1 MKLATIRS
9 HWWPYTLFG
18 RLTLILCVG
27 LVAAHTLSFGLILY
41 EKAQSSKAMMIYYL
55 GKDVAS
61 SIAILERVPAAER
74 ASWLDKLARNRYYY
88 VLGPGPQG
96 KPYQSPLCKEIVEVV
111 SAAIGH
117 QYAINTTA
125 KDDALQGPQLNLH
138 LALVDGTP
146 VTVVLSPPDMAIS
159 PWVPVILTIQLAIL
173 ALFTWLAVRVAARP
187 LAQLAHAADM
197 LTPDMQTAPLP
208 EDGPLEVARAAA
220 AFNAMQRRISA
231 YLAERVQILAAVS
244 HDLQTPITR
253 LRLRADMLDDEV
265 QRDKMLGD
273 LTAMQMLVEQG
284 IAYARSQSQAQAPD
298 EAPCRIDLDAL
309 LRSLVYDYQD
319 AGQTV
324 ALDGQLG
331 QPFTSR
337 PQTLRRILSN
347 LVDNALKFG
356 REVEIQVKAAAGQ
369 VSIAVLDRG
378 PGIPQDQL
386 SAVLQPFYRIEN
398 SRNRETG
405 GSGLGLAIVQ
415 QLIVSLG
422 GRLTLSNRDG
432 GGLMVSLLIPLQLG
446 ENRARAAYGE

>member
-1 MKLATIRS
+1 MKLAAIRS
-9 HWWPYTLFG
+9 HWWPYSLFG

-61 SIAILERVPAAER
+61 SIAILERVPPAER
-74 ASWLDKLARNRYYY
+74 ASWLGKLERGRYYY
-88 VLGPGPQG
+88 VLGAGPQG
-96 KPYQSPLCKEIVEVV
+96 RPSQSPLCREIAAVV
-111 SAAIGH
+111 SAAIGP
-117 QYAINTTA
+117 QYAIKTTVMDNT
-125 KDDALQGPQLNLH
+125 LRGPQLNLH

-146 VTVVLSPPDMAIS
+146 VTVVLSPPDMVIS

-253 LRLRADMLDDEV
+253 MRLRADMLDDGT
-265 QRDKMLGD
+265 QRDKMQAD
-273 LTAMQMLVEQG
+273 LAAMQALVEQG
-284 IAYARSQSQAQAPD
+284 IAYARSQNQAQTPD
-298 EAPCRIDLDAL
+298 EASCRIDLDAL

-319 AGQTV
+319 AGQAV
-324 ALDGQLG
+324 ALHGQLG
-331 QPFTSR
+331 HPLISR
-337 PQTLRRILSN
+337 PQTLQRILSN

-356 REVEIQVKAAAGQ
+356 REVEIHVQPAASEVAI
-369 VSIAVLDRG
+369 SVLDRG
-378 PGIPQDQL
+378 PGIPQEQL
-386 SAVLQPFYRIEN
+386 SAVLQPFYRVEN

-415 QLIVSLG
+415 QLTIALG
-422 GRLTLSNRDG
+422 GTLALSNREG
-432 GGLMVSLLIPLQLG
+432 GGLTVSLLIP
-446 ENRARAAYGE
+446 AKS